1 MAGAVTGAL
10 ASMFKE
16 NKAIAVADAVVNT
29 AAAIVAA
36 LKNPPGPPFSFVYA
50 AAAAAAGAAQ
60 IATILSTQPGSSKVP
75 SVKSG
80 GKTVGATASAGA
92 ASRSSSSGAAGPTQT
107 ITLNITGDVFG
118 PDHFRK
124 IIDGINGA
132 QRDGT
137 LLVNLQGA

>member
-36 LKNPPGPPFSFVYA
+36 LKNPPGPPYSFVYA

-60 IATILSTQPGSSKVP
+60 IATILSAQPGSSKAP
-75 SVKSG
+75 SVKST
-80 GKTVGATASAGA
+80 GKTVAAPAEAGA
-92 ASRSSSSGAAGPTQT
+92 ASSSTRGGGRTSTAVN
-107 ITLNITGDVFG
+107 ITLQGEEGFSKTQVRNLIGQINEAVGD
-118 PDHFRK
+118 
-124 IIDGINGA
+124 GA
-132 QRDGT
+132 T
-137 LLVNLQGA
+137 LAVR